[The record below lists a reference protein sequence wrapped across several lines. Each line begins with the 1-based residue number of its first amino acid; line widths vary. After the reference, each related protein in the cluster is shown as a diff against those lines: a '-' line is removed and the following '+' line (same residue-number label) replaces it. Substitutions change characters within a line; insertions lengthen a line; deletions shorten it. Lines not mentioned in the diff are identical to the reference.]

1 MDFSSRYKQI
11 MGVAPTA
18 VIETHCKRK
27 LMHAVWSHLMDEDF
41 IKGCTDGLT
50 IRCFDNIERVF
61 YIRIMTYSADYP
73 EK

>member
-1 MDFSSRYKQI
+1 
-11 MGVAPTA
+11 MGVAPTT
-18 VIETHCKRK
+18 VIETRYKRE
-27 LMHAVWSHLMDEDF
+27 LMHAIWSHLMDEDF

-50 IRCFDNIERVF
+50 IQCFDNIERVF